1 MEKIVMTDEEKAE
14 EEKKALIVKLL
25 NALFTGGDDFEIY
38 SDDEARKWDDETG
51 EGQIPLVAM
60 DVLGSDGKKRPAI
73 EIGIIKNEN
82 DGVKS

>member
-1 MEKIVMTDEEKAE
+1 MEKIELTDEKKAE

-38 SDDEARKWDDETG
+38 SDEEARKWDEETG
-51 EGQIPLVAM
+51 EGQIPLVSM
-60 DVLGSDGKKRPAI
+60 DVLGKDGKKRPAI
-73 EIGIIKNEN
+73 EIGIIKNKD

>member
-1 MEKIVMTDEEKAE
+1 MEKIELTDEEKAE

-38 SDDEARKWDDETG
+38 SGEEAKKWDDETG
-51 EGQIPLVAM
+51 DGQIPLVSM

-73 EIGIIKNEN
+73 EIGI
-82 DGVKS
+82 VKDEDNGLKS

>member
-1 MEKIVMTDEEKAE
+1 MEKIVLTDEEKAE

-38 SDDEARKWDDETG
+38 SDEEARKWDDETG
-51 EGQIPLVAM
+51 EGQIPLASL

-73 EIGIIKNEN
+73 EIGIIKDGN